1 MPQKAKILLIDDDID
16 FVDATRMILES
27 KSYDVVTA
35 YEGKDGLRLARQE
48 HPDLIILDVIMPLKD
63 GFSVAKQ
70 LKKDPLL
77 AKLPVIMLTAFS
89 TKGRETSI
97 PLDRGLSLETEDY
110 IEKPVSPQELLA
122 SVEKQL
128 KITDSR
134 QS

>member
-128 KITDSR
+128 KITVSR